1 VRVITGGTESLLTR
15 ARNQT
20 ELTERSATALENVRS
35 GIRKVL
41 GAAETVAALTED
53 ASSRALELQASAE
66 EVAKSTDHLFQSVEK
81 TSSSTGQMDASTR
94 EMSQRTD
101 VLAGIGDEVLSF
113 VAEMDATIG
122 DLRGSAQAD
131 AEISS
136 QVREDAQAGGRAVA
150 KIVEGI
156 HLSRD
161 LANSTAT
168 TLDDLHRS
176 VGQITLIVGV
186 IEDIT
191 NRTNLLAL
199 NAAIIAA
206 QAGEHGRG
214 FSVVADEIRELAERT
229 RGQTK
234 EISSIVKAVQSGSR
248 QAVTKVHEGVE
259 RVETNVSLATNASS
273 SLTRIVQSA
282 AASYEMATKISR
294 GLDDQAGASRHLHE
308 VTSKM
313 SDHIAEIHRAMREQ
327 AEGTQR
333 LAEEAERVREIAEQV
348 KNAADEQSQAG
359 RGITAALSK
368 IADDARAMRDQLEKQ
383 MRESERIAEA
393 SRTMLEIAQ
402 ANDAIAREFDAT
414 VQSLVSSGRDF
425 EAEVRRFRYSAE

>member
-1 VRVITGGTESLLTR
+1 MG
-15 ARNQT
+15 
-20 ELTERSATALENVRS
+20 

-168 TLDDLHRS
+168 TFDDLHRS
-176 VGQITLIVGV
+176 VGQITLITKR
-186 IEDIT
+186 D
-191 NRTNLLAL
+191 NPAL
-199 NAAIIAA
+199 MSKRI
-206 QAGEHGRG
+206 
-214 FSVVADEIRELAERT
+214 
-229 RGQTK
+229 
-234 EISSIVKAVQSGSR
+234 
-248 QAVTKVHEGVE
+248 
-259 RVETNVSLATNASS
+259 SLA
-273 SLTRIVQSA
+273 
-282 AASYEMATKISR
+282 
-294 GLDDQAGASRHLHE
+294 DDGNLN
-308 VTSKM
+308 
-313 SDHIAEIHRAMREQ
+313 SDGSECRMTT
-327 AEGTQR
+327 G
-333 LAEEAERVREIAEQV
+333 
-348 KNAADEQSQAG
+348 
-359 RGITAALSK
+359 TAAL
-368 IADDARAMRDQLEKQ
+368 A
-383 MRESERIAEA
+383 
-393 SRTMLEIAQ
+393 
-402 ANDAIAREFDAT
+402 AT
-414 VQSLVSSGRDF
+414 
-425 EAEVRRFRYSAE
+425 A